1 MKKGKENKKLN
12 KFLAANLSVIMCLS
26 SVPSTYTIVAVEEDE
41 ESTFSIEV
49 QDLFRTP
56 VEEAVVDF
64 KIYSSSEEEPVYET
78 QVTTN
83 SNGLA
88 QFSKAEITES
98 LQNHAA
104 PEEGENPEATEET
117 YTFCYSAEK
126 EGYYS
131 DSARQSTDEFE
142 ASRRKLYVAEKADI
156 SGTVDFIGAN
166 LSLID
171 PLYSMRYSIDGIYED
186 AGPDPVGISRYLNDE
201 DLEKLIETDANGID
215 FTLREMP
222 LAPEFSIT
230 VIPDQGFTVDVE
242 QGQGSFSTYRETTKK
257 VELKSKEEL
266 GSVGIKVDPAATM
279 ISFPTD
285 TKNGTFSVNG
295 EPVTGNLYL
304 EDEEDHLD
312 FSFIPNADVELESFF
327 VSVEGQAWNDLLK
340 YQSDNN
346 YTLRIPE
353 PGLKIDLSTSVVDV
367 NGPQGSV
374 ELVNED
380 QFVQSQQIRVSVTD
394 GYSETVWIKLI
405 KLDKDSDTE
414 EEMQVGYIFSGDDY
428 VFDISD
434 NGTYK
439 VRAIDEK
446 NNWTDLPLKGK
457 GDSEETGQVLIDI
470 QNIDTTAPVQKGETI
485 SKFNKESGTY
495 TVEFDLTD
503 PVSDADQGAKPSGIE
518 EVYYELQTGNS
529 ERVTLKAETKEDEN
543 TEEIL
548 SHFEFEIAKDDYP
561 KCVVYVS
568 DKVGNTF
575 KFSPSNKPYLDITV
589 ENEDIWTSKKNI
601 HIAVRKPVQLKNSDE
616 EASEKETEEAGT
628 EADGKY
634 SVEILGSNGKPLVD
648 TQNLTTDEG
657 NVIFDKPVSEKDGID
672 CFVKVTEINPEDP
685 ENPMELIQKIKIS
698 KVDVTAATISFIS
711 SGFNNR
717 SFVSSVPLTY
727 KVTDKESGVKEFR
740 ISRKLATD
748 DDSSYSELGV
758 IPAHKVYVGD
768 KDGSGRYQI
777 TYPTEFEQYAKIPVS
792 GKKYTYKVEAVNNAN
807 IRSDEQTN
815 YSNYTTTNIAYDFDK
830 PVISNIKLDQ
840 NKRWFFSKDVTLTFD
855 VKDPAFEDGSKGSG
869 INWEEVQV
877 RLVPENGKAGDW
889 QKTDRT
895 ITGGCSFVIKESFKG
910 YIHIKAVDFAG
921 NETVVIVNGVDGP
934 AIDII
939 DADTVQPEISL
950 NLKDSYGNPV
960 AVDLDENGN
969 FNTKDYYFSNEFSI
983 TAKASLDDSKLSSV
997 KSVKID
1003 LVNPDDPKE
1012 VIRSVSSS
1020 KTNKKAEF
1028 TIGIGEI
1035 NGYLSKF
1042 SKTKTREG
1050 TELKFVI
1057 TATTK
1062 HGNSVVKELTTRFDN
1077 IAPSVSIG
1085 EKVNE
1090 LRKSVNE
1097 EIKVDPYLV
1106 ENSLDIDSGIFKLT
1120 DQQSS
1125 ISKYEIHYDGHLYFV
1140 TNNGIQSIQLDDKH
1154 SLDQAV
1160 SLNTV
1165 NSEREVT
1172 VTSIDPF
1179 DTLTK
1184 ETEEENYSDLRKHLK
1199 NEGDV
1204 GGKYAF
1210 VGDITLIAYDAAG
1223 NFDTYENS
1231 KDDKPN
1237 VLRNV
1242 VIDQIQEIDLKV
1254 TAKSGK
1260 NDYLKDDPDWTNE
1273 KVVFEVSANNSI
1285 SGIENIKVSRK
1296 EKDGEEWEDIRDVKF
1311 SYKSNNPENMMDYVS
1326 TATLTIE
1333 NEDDFDGEYRFEA
1346 YGFASSPE
1354 NPKKQD
1360 VRILQDLT
1368 KPEVERIDLN
1378 GNNILNS
1385 AEDERFSVFE
1395 NEVQKLSFKT
1405 NWNISGWRTEQYLL
1419 TDKLE
1424 ISEDKP
1430 DWTDLSKPEESIE
1443 LEPNTRFFVHYLT
1456 TDNAQNET
1464 LVHSKGVILDNQKPV
1479 GVKNTNGIDINL
1491 PAANE
1496 NGFYNGSVDV
1506 GIDIV
1511 DPAYSGTERNEN
1523 DGVYSGLSEVSYR
1536 IYATDTGAEDS
1547 KTVFDA
1553 ENGPVDGFTGA
1564 PGKDANYLTKT
1575 LSGTIRIDAEQFN
1588 SNNVILEVTAV
1599 DNAGNTTVTSTK
1611 LGDIKIDIT
1620 KPVIS
1625 VSYDNN
1631 DPKNDHYYKA
1641 DRTAT
1646 ITVTERNFNP
1656 DDVKLTITNTDG
1668 TIPVLSEWSVSEADG
1683 NGDATT
1689 HTATVSY
1696 TADGDYT
1703 FDIEYTDLA
1712 DNKAEGIN
1720 FASGTTNP
1728 SEFTIDKTKPVID
1741 VKYNLN
1747 NSNNYYNETRIATI
1761 EVNEHNFDPN
1771 AVTIEIAA
1779 NIGKVG
1785 SDEKSSVID
1794 PVVKSAWTT
1803 DSGSDVHRMTIEYAK
1818 DADYVF
1824 KIDMTDLADNANDPF
1839 SEQTFTVDKVFEN
1852 FNVLVK
1858 FGDGTS
1864 SVDDNIHTN
1873 DGDQTNP
1880 THGYSYQEIKNGI
1893 SVQFSDINLDK
1904 DATTSKLEWTH
1915 RDTHKDETGATD
1927 SLSNRDKE
1935 GSLDFSIDPTTRTTD
1950 GIYTL
1955 SSTVKDLAGNQK
1967 SADLKFSISKYGS
1980 FYMYEQNLADL
1991 QQKGS
1996 LQYVQ
2001 GVDNDLVITEYNP
2014 SGVQDNNLSVVISRD
2029 SNALTKD
2036 EIAEGVKTGE
2046 LLDPDHADNQSGW
2059 YKRGYT
2065 IHKSNFD
2072 KEGLYGISVSSTDD
2086 AGTVSQN
2093 DAAEDNVLN
2102 GDLEPKIQFYVDKN
2116 APVLDYVD
2124 GIDGESFNAEQRE
2137 VNYSV
2142 SDTIGLAKVE
2152 VYITN
2157 TETGD
2162 KVKADEVDITR
2173 LENDKK
2179 YAGTIT
2185 IHESNDKQKLS
2196 FVITDKSGRTFNT
2209 DNETEEDLAGIYTPT
2224 FLMTSNPWVLFTNNK
2239 PLFYGSL
2246 AGLVAII
2253 GGFIAFLLFK
2263 NRKQEEEEE
2272 QDSAAI

>member
-64 KIYSSSEEEPVYET
+64 KIYSSSDEEPVYET

-83 SNGLA
+83 SDGLA

-98 LQNHAA
+98 LPNYAA
-104 PEEGENPEATEET
+104 SEEGENPEATEET

-131 DSARQSTDEFE
+131 DSARQSADEFE

-166 LSLID
+166 LSLIE

-201 DLEKLIETDANGID
+201 DLQKLIETDANGID
-215 FTLREMP
+215 FTLKEMP
-222 LAPEFSIT
+222 LAPNFSVT
-230 VIPDQGFTVDVE
+230 VTPADGFVVDVA
-242 QGQGSFSTYRETTKK
+242 QGHGKYKSYRETTKE
-257 VELKSKEEL
+257 VELNTKEDL
-266 GSVGIKVDPAATM
+266 TSVGIKVEPAGTKV
-279 ISFPTD
+279 SFPSD
-285 TKNGTFSVNG
+285 TKNGTYLVDGN
-295 EPVTGNLYL
+295 PVTGNLFL
-304 EDEEDHLD
+304 NDEADHLD
-312 FSFIPNADVELESFF
+312 FSFTPNKDLTVVGLYALGEDGQEYELHEDPENGSYTLSIPQPGVSISLNADVMDT
-327 VSVEGQAWNDLLK
+327 V
-340 YQSDNN
+340 
-346 YTLRIPE
+346 
-353 PGLKIDLSTSVVDV
+353 
-367 NGPQGSV
+367 GPQGTF
-374 ELVNED
+374 ELANKNS
-380 QFVQSQQIRVSVTD
+380 FVQNQKIRVTATD
-394 GYSETVWIKLI
+394 GYSESVSIKLE
-405 KLDKDSDTE
+405 KWDDESGLWKEAQTST
-414 EEMQVGYIFSGDDY
+414 VHSGDEFSFEITENGKYY
-428 VFDISD
+428 VTAYDEAGNEWTYDSEEIDEQPIRILNIDTAAPVQRGNTDAEFDAESE
-434 NGTYK
+434 TYK
-439 VRAIDEK
+439 VR
-446 NNWTDLPLKGK
+446 
-457 GDSEETGQVLIDI
+457 
-470 QNIDTTAPVQKGETI
+470 
-485 SKFNKESGTY
+485 
-495 TVEFDLTD
+495 FDLCD
-503 PVSDADQGAKPSGIE
+503 PVSEENQGVEPSGVGK
-518 EVYYELQTGNS
+518 VYYELQTKGS
-529 ERVTLKAETKEDEN
+529 KAVELKCAG
-543 TEEIL
+543 TEEDTNSKETL
-548 SHFEFEIAKDDYP
+548 YHYEFEIAKDDYP

-568 DKVGNTF
+568 DNAGNTF

-589 ENEDIWTSKKNI
+589 DNEDVWTSEKNI
-601 HIAVRKPVQLKNSDE
+601 HIAVRKPVQMENSNDE
-616 EASEKETEEAGT
+616 VSENEAELPGSEKVA
-628 EADGKY
+628 KY
-634 SVEILGSNGKPLVD
+634 SVEILNSKGIPIVQGKELTSEEGDINFKQSAPVNGD
-648 TQNLTTDEG
+648 DY
-657 NVIFDKPVSEKDGID
+657 
-672 CFVKVTEINPEDP
+672 FVKVKEIDPEDP
-685 ENPMELIQKIKIS
+685 EKPLELIQKIKIS
-698 KVDVTAATISFIS
+698 KIDVTAATIKLSGA
-711 SGFNNR
+711 GFNDGTY
-717 SFVSSVPLTY
+717 VSSVPLTY
-727 KVTDKESGVKEFR
+727 EAGDAESGIKEFKV
-740 ISRKLATD
+740 SRKLLTD
-748 DDSSYSELGV
+748 EKNSRTNTGDDASFDDLGTFSADEV
-758 IPAHKVYVGD
+758 FVKEVDPENGISKYEINFPTKFEKDDYIP
-768 KDGSGRYQI
+768 
-777 TYPTEFEQYAKIPVS
+777 ES
-792 GKKYTYKVEAVNNAN
+792 GKRYAYKVEAINNVNIASNEET
-807 IRSDEQTN
+807 D
-815 YSNYTTTNIAYDFDK
+815 YSNYAITNIAYDFEK
-830 PVISNIKLDQ
+830 PVISNVKLSQ
-840 NKRWFFSKDVTLTFD
+840 ENKWFLFKKVRLSFEAEDVSWKGNPD
-855 VKDPAFEDGSKGSG
+855 GSG
-869 INWEEVQV
+869 IHKPQV
-877 RLVPENGKAGDW
+877 RLVPENGKPGKWKDATKGNIGYYYDIE
-889 QKTDRT
+889 D
-895 ITGGCSFVIKESFKG
+895 EFKG
-910 YIHIKAVDFAG
+910 YIHIKVTDKAG

-934 AIDII
+934 VIDII
-939 DADTVQPEISL
+939 DAEAVQPKISL
-950 NLKDSYGNPV
+950 ELKNGESDCFSVSP
-960 AVDLDENGN
+960 DENGN
-969 FNTKDYYFSNEFSI
+969 FNTGDYYFSDKI
-983 TAKASLDDSKLSSV
+983 TLTAKAKLDDNKESTIKSIKVEMVDPEKPENIIDGFDTEAKNDSV
-997 KSVKID
+997 TFELVKGRIS
-1003 LVNPDDPKE
+1003 N
-1012 VIRSVSSS
+1012 
-1020 KTNKKAEF
+1020 
-1028 TIGIGEI
+1028 
-1035 NGYLSKF
+1035 YLEKCGSRTMMKF
-1042 SKTKTREG
+1042 R
-1050 TELKFVI
+1050 I

-1062 HGNSVVKELTTRFDN
+1062 HGNSVSRELTTNYDSIPPTAEVN
-1077 IAPSVSIG
+1077 SVID
-1085 EKVNE
+1085 KQ
-1090 LRKSVNE
+1090 RKTLGKFKE
-1097 EIKVDPYLV
+1097 DGYLV
-1106 ENSLDIDSGIFKLT
+1106 TDNLTYGTWIFRLIENESYLDEYKIKFDGNLY
-1120 DQQSS
+1120 
-1125 ISKYEIHYDGHLYFV
+1125 YE
-1140 TNNGIQSIQLDDKH
+1140 TENGIQKVELKDNY
-1154 SLDQAV
+1154 SLDQTYSYADKSDKDV
-1160 SLNTV
+1160 FLDN
-1165 NSEREVT
+1165 
-1172 VTSIDPF
+1172 IDPF
-1179 DTLTK
+1179 KNLK
-1184 ETEEENYSDLRKHLK
+1184 EGSEDDGSEELRELLSKSTSD
-1199 NEGDV
+1199 
-1204 GGKYAF
+1204 KYAF
-1210 VGDITLIAYDAAG
+1210 VGDIILTVYDAAG
-1223 NFDTYENS
+1223 NSNS
-1231 KDDKPN
+1231 EICELK
-1237 VLRNV
+1237 NV
-1242 VIDQIQEIDLKV
+1242 VVDQIQKGDL
-1254 TAKSGK
+1254 TISATSGNTDYVSD
-1260 NDYLKDDPDWTNE
+1260 NDNWTNKE
-1273 KVVFEVSANNSI
+1273 ITFDIEGTNVI
-1285 SGIENIKVSRK
+1285 SGIGSIKVSRQSSGESDWNDVSTK
-1296 EKDGEEWEDIRDVKF
+1296 EI
-1311 SYKSNNPENMMDYVS
+1311 SYKNSSNNLMDYASVF
-1326 TATLTIE
+1326 TLSVPVT
-1333 NEDDFDGEYRFEA
+1333 DDFEGQYRFEIFNLA
-1346 YGFASSPE
+1346 GHHIGRKYF
-1354 NPKKQD
+1354 NVQ
-1360 VRILQDLT
+1360 QDLSAPVST
-1368 KPEVERIDLN
+1368 NIDLS
-1378 GNNILNS
+1378 GQNIFDNTGSLEYTVFKNS
-1385 AEDERFSVFE
+1385 SVR
-1395 NEVQKLSFKT
+1395 LSFITDWDISGRSSEHYILSDAADISDNKV
-1405 NWNISGWRTEQYLL
+1405 NWNPL
-1419 TDKLE
+1419 TKE
-1424 ISEDKP
+1424 A
-1430 DWTDLSKPEESIE
+1430 ESIK
-1443 LEPNTRFFVHYLT
+1443 LEPNTRFFAHYKT
-1456 TDNAQNET
+1456 KDKAMNET
-1464 LVHSKGVILDNQKPV
+1464 VIHSKGVILDNQRPV

-1491 PAANE
+1491 PATNE

-1536 IYATDTGAEDS
+1536 IYATDTGAEYS

-1553 ENGPVDGFTGA
+1553 DNGPADGFTGTSS
-1564 PGKDANYLTKT
+1564 KETDYLTKT

-1689 HTATVSY
+1689 YTATVSY

-1703 FDIEYTDLA
+1703 FDIKYTDLA
-1712 DNKAEGIN
+1712 DNEAEGIN

-1747 NSNNYYNETRIATI
+1747 NSNSYYNETRIATI
-1761 EVNEHNFDPN
+1761 EVNEQNFDPN
-1771 AVTIEIAA
+1771 AVTIGITA

-1785 SDEKSSVID
+1785 SDDKSSVDD
-1794 PVVKSAWTT
+1794 PVKSAWTT
-1803 DSGSDVHRMTIEYAK
+1803 DSGTDVHRMTIEYAK

-1824 KIDMTDLADNANDPF
+1824 NIKMTDLADNENDPF
-1839 SEQTFTVDKVFEN
+1839 SEQKFTIDKVFEN

-1858 FGDGTS
+1858 FGDDTTS
-1864 SVDDNIHTN
+1864 DQEKIHTN

-1915 RDTHKDETGATD
+1915 RDTHKDEIGATD

-1955 SSTVKDLAGNQK
+1955 SSKVKDLAGNQK

-2124 GIDGESFNAEQRE
+2124 GIDGESFNAEQRD

-2185 IHESNDKQKLS
+2185 VHESNDKQRLS

>member
-12 KFLAANLSVIMCLS
+12 KFLAANLSVVMCLS

-64 KIYSSSEEEPVYET
+64 KIYSSSDEEPVYET
-78 QVTTN
+78 QVRTN
-83 SNGLA
+83 SDGLA

-98 LQNHAA
+98 LQSHAA
-104 PEEGENPEATEET
+104 SEEGENPEVTEET

-131 DSARQSTDEFE
+131 DSARQSADEFE

-166 LSLID
+166 LSLIE

-222 LAPEFSIT
+222 LAPNFSVT
-230 VIPDQGFTVDVE
+230 VTPADGFVVDVA
-242 QGQGSFSTYRETTKK
+242 QGHGKYRSYRETTKE
-257 VELKSKEEL
+257 VALNAKEDL
-266 GSVGIKVDPAATM
+266 TSVGIKVEPAGTKV
-279 ISFPTD
+279 SFPSD
-285 TKNGTFSVNG
+285 TKNGTYLVDGN
-295 EPVTGNLYL
+295 PVTGNLFL
-304 EDEEDHLD
+304 NDEADHLD
-312 FSFIPNADVELESFF
+312 FSFTPNKDLRVVGLNALGEDGQEYELHEDTENGS
-327 VSVEGQAWNDLLK
+327 
-340 YQSDNN
+340 
-346 YTLRIPE
+346 YTLSIPQ
-353 PGLKIDLSTSVVDV
+353 PGVSISLNAEVEDTV
-367 NGPQGSV
+367 GPQGTF
-374 ELVNED
+374 ELVNKNS
-380 QFVQSQQIRVSVTD
+380 FVQNQKIRVTAAD
-394 GYSETVWIKLI
+394 GYSESVII
-405 KLDKDSDTE
+405 KLDKWDDDSGVWKEVQTSTVDSGEEYTFEITENGTYYVTVYDEAGNEWTYDSKEIDEQPIRILNIDTVAPVQRGNTDAE
-414 EEMQVGYIFSGDDY
+414 
-428 VFDISD
+428 FDAKSE
-434 NGTYK
+434 TYK
-439 VRAIDEK
+439 VR
-446 NNWTDLPLKGK
+446 
-457 GDSEETGQVLIDI
+457 
-470 QNIDTTAPVQKGETI
+470 
-485 SKFNKESGTY
+485 
-495 TVEFDLTD
+495 FDLCD
-503 PVSDADQGAKPSGIE
+503 PVSEENQGVEPSGVGK
-518 EVYYELQTGNS
+518 VYYELQTKGS
-529 ERVTLKAETKEDEN
+529 KAVELKCAG
-543 TEEIL
+543 TEEDTNSDGTL
-548 SHFEFEIAKDDYP
+548 CHYEFEIAKDDYP

-568 DKVGNTF
+568 DNAGNTF

-589 ENEDIWTSKKNI
+589 DNEDIWTSEKNI
-601 HIAVRKPVQLKNSDE
+601 HIAVRKPVQMENSE
-616 EASEKETEEAGT
+616 GEVSENETELPGAEKGA
-628 EADGKY
+628 KY
-634 SVEILGSNGKPLVD
+634 SVEILNSNG
-648 TQNLTTDEG
+648 TTIIQREELTSEEG
-657 NVIFDKPVSEKDGID
+657 YISFNRPVSADGVD
-672 CFVKVTEINPEDP
+672 YFVKVTEIDPADPDNPV
-685 ENPMELIQKIKIS
+685 ELIQKIKIS
-698 KVDVTAATISFIS
+698 KVDVTAATISLS
-711 SGFNNR
+711 GSGFNKR

-727 KVTDKESGVKEFR
+727 TAVDKQSGVKEF
-740 ISRKLATD
+740 IVSRKPAEGEN
-748 DDSSYSELGV
+748 DSYDELGV
-758 IPAHKVYVGD
+758 IPADDIALIGP
-768 KDGSGRYQI
+768 DGSVRYQI
-777 TYPTEFEQYAKIPVS
+777 TYPTKFEETENIPVTGS
-792 GKKYTYKVEAVNNAN
+792 KYTYKVEAVNYAGIASNEEK
-807 IRSDEQTN
+807 D
-815 YSNYTTTNIAYDFDK
+815 YKNYTTTNIAYDFDK
-830 PVISNIKLDQ
+830 PIISNIKLD
-840 NKRWFFSKDVTLTFD
+840 KDKKWFFFKDVTLSFD
-855 VKDPAFEDGSKGSG
+855 VKDVAWEGHSNGSEIPKE
-869 INWEEVQV
+869 NVQV
-877 RLVPENGKAGDW
+877 KLVSENGDATEW
-889 QKTDRT
+889 LKTSKTGPSTFTHT
-895 ITGGCSFVIKESFKG
+895 IDNEFKG
-910 YIHIKAVDFAG
+910 YIHIKATDGAG
-921 NETVVIVNGVDGP
+921 NESMVIVNGVDGP

-939 DADTVQPEISL
+939 DAAKVQPTISL
-950 NLKDSYGNPV
+950 
-960 AVDLDENGN
+960 DLIDGEETVNVLDGEGGT
-969 FNTKDYYFSNEFSI
+969 FNTGEYYISKDISLKA
-983 TAKASLDDSKLSSV
+983 TAKLDDDKLSAI
-997 KSVKID
+997 KSVRID
-1003 LVNPDDPKE
+1003 LVNPNDSDQVFPE
-1012 VIRSVSSS
+1012 GSVTGN
-1020 KTNKKAEF
+1020 KDATIKLNKKIIKEYLKQYYED
-1028 TIGIGEI
+1028 G
-1035 NGYLSKF
+1035 NG
-1042 SKTKTREG
+1042 TA
-1050 TELKFVI
+1050 LKFVI

-1062 HGNSVVKELTTRFDN
+1062 HGNSVVKELTANFDN
-1077 IAPSVSIG
+1077 IAPTV
-1085 EKVNE
+1085 
-1090 LRKSVNE
+1090 SVNGDLE
-1097 EIKVDPYLV
+1097 RVQAGENKLYDRYLV
-1106 ENSLDIDSGIFKLT
+1106 TDVLHNNDGIFNLEEG
-1120 DQQSS
+1120 QSYLD
-1125 ISKYEIHYDGHLYFV
+1125 KYEIKFDGLFYYK
-1140 TNNGIQSIQLDDKH
+1140 TKDGIKNIKLNDDC
-1154 SLDQAV
+1154 SLDHIYSYSDKKLKADQI
-1160 SLNTV
+1160 
-1165 NSEREVT
+1165 R
-1172 VTSIDPF
+1172 SIDPF
-1179 DTLTK
+1179 ELLRQDAGENQASNLRTK
-1184 ETEEENYSDLRKHLK
+1184 LSEDGATPN
-1199 NEGDV
+1199 
-1204 GGKYAF
+1204 KYAF
-1210 VGDITLIAYDAAG
+1210 VGDIKLVAYDAA
-1223 NFDTYENS
+1223 ENKS
-1231 KDDKPN
+1231 EDC
-1237 VLRNV
+1237 VLSNV
-1242 VIDQIQEIDLKV
+1242 VVDQIQTAELSV
-1254 TAKSGK
+1254 TAKSGDQIYVNSE
-1260 NDYLKDDPDWTNE
+1260 NDSKWTNE
-1273 KVVFEVSANNSI
+1273 VVKFAIKADNPI
-1285 SGIENIKVSRK
+1285 SGIKKIKIYTREEENDEWHLVSEEGFNYK
-1296 EKDGEEWEDIRDVKF
+1296 EGANNQLEFISSATQDLDVENPKASETDINR
-1311 SYKSNNPENMMDYVS
+1311 Y
-1326 TATLTIE
+1326 
-1333 NEDDFDGEYRFEA
+1333 DFDGEYLFEVYNFTPSEDPVKA
-1346 YGFASSPE
+1346 FTF
-1354 NPKKQD
+1354 N
-1360 VRILQDLT
+1360 VRQDLT
-1368 KPEVERIDLN
+1368 PPEVEKINLSN
-1378 GNNILNS
+1378 ENILNDS
-1385 AEDERFSVFE
+1385 GNPDFIVFK
-1395 NEVQKLSFKT
+1395 NEMQRLSFKT
-1405 NWNISGWRTEQYLL
+1405 DWNISGLQTEQYVL

-1424 ISEDKP
+1424 ISEDKLN
-1430 DWTDLSKPEESIE
+1430 WTDLSKPEESIE

-1491 PAANE
+1491 PATNE

-1536 IYATDTGAEDS
+1536 VYATDTGAEDS

-1553 ENGPVDGFTGA
+1553 ENGPADGFTGA
-1564 PGKDANYLTKT
+1564 PGKDAAYLTKT
-1575 LSGTIRIDAEQFN
+1575 LSGTIRIDAEKFN

-1747 NSNNYYNETRIATI
+1747 NSNGYYNETRIATI

-1771 AVTIEIAA
+1771 AVEIEITA

-1785 SDEKSSVID
+1785 SDEKSSVDDD
-1794 PVVKSAWTT
+1794 PVKSAWTT
-1803 DSGSDVHRMTIEYAK
+1803 DSGTDIHRMTIEYAK

-1824 KIDMTDLADNANDPF
+1824 NIKMTDLAENANDPF
-1839 SEQTFTVDKVFEN
+1839 SEQKFTIDKVFEN

-1858 FGDGTS
+1858 FGD
-1864 SVDDNIHTN
+1864 DIHTN
-1873 DGDQTNP
+1873 DGDKTNP

-1991 QQKGS
+1991 QPKGS

-2014 SGVQDNNLSVVISRD
+2014 SGVQDKNLSVVISRD

-2046 LLDPDHADNQSGW
+2046 LLDPDHAENQSGW

-2185 IHESNDKQKLS
+2185 VHESNDKQKLS

-2246 AGLVAII
+2246 AGLVAIV
-2253 GGFIAFLLFK
+2253 GGFVAFLFMK
-2263 NRKQEEEEE
+2263 NRKDNEEEEE
-2272 QDSAAI
+2272 RDSAAI